1 MGTSRVATA
10 VTMDVTDVKFAVK
23 QATDG
28 LKNLVGVA
36 KQSDKSLS
44 TLAFFKKWEVGLKV
58 FNKIVGI
65 ATNSTKT
72 FFNVL
77 KNPISGIP
85 IIGRL
90 VEPFEQFVKQ
100 TTKATLD
107 QFNLGRAIG
116 ASFDEM
122 QALALAAQDV
132 GLEVNQLYEPISKL
146 PRKIQE
152 AAAGFGDSVAVFSQ
166 LPGVNIDALRDLGA
180 KEGGIAQLKVVADS
194 LNQVAD
200 NNQKLY
206 LLTKIFEETGPKFQQ
221 LFELGSKGIDG
232 FIKKV
237 KELGI
242 SLDAEGLAKLKILNL
257 EMAQLGASWSALS
270 RDILIEISPS
280 LIAFLRIIKETVADP
295 NFRKTFTENIVGL
308 FETVGSAFL
317 EFTTYFIGF
326 TDKVADL
333 IEDIRQFG
341 KVFFKNEQ
349 TGKSDWAAADAV
361 TALNRIKFLKES
373 VGLTLNE
380 NEQKRLDMFT
390 AQLAGGLDTQELSK
404 NAAAWNDGVGFIVKR
419 LKALQE
425 EIDARAAKIRKDN
438 KEAGWQKPAEAVDKF
453 IEKISFRAVSNAAS
467 GAAPGKLSGADINT
481 SAGLEMFLKS
491 FEPGYGEA
499 KEVVLLKKSVKVQE
513 KILAAVGNEKVVN
526 VAGAT

>member
-1 MGTSRVATA
+1 MSASRVATA
-10 VTMDVTDVKFAVK
+10 VTMNAEGIKFGVK
-23 QATDG
+23 QANDS
-28 LKNLVGVA
+28 LKKLVGVA

-44 TLAFFKKWEVGLKV
+44 TLAFLKKWEVGLRL
-58 FNKIVGI
+58 FNKLVGT
-65 ATNSTKT
+65 ATRTT
-72 FFNVL
+72 QVFFNVL

-85 IIGRL
+85 IIGNL
-90 VEPFEQFVKQ
+90 IGPFEQFVKQ
-100 TTKATLD
+100 TTQATLD

-194 LNQVAD
+194 LNKVAD

-242 SLDAEGLAKLKILNL
+242 SLNAEGIAKLKILNL

-308 FETVGSAFL
+308 FETVGSTFL

-326 TDKVADL
+326 TDKVVGL
-333 IEDIRQFG
+333 IEEIRQVG

-349 TGKSDWAAADAV
+349 TGKSDWGAADAV
-361 TALNRIKFLKES
+361 TALNRIKFIKES
-373 VGLTLNE
+373 VGLKLNE

-390 AQLAGGLDTQELSK
+390 AQLAGELDAQELGK

-425 EIDARAAKIRKDN
+425 EIDARAAKIREDN
-438 KEAGWQKPAEAVDKF
+438 KQAGWKKPAEAVDEF

-467 GAAPGKLSGADINT
+467 GAAPGKLSG
-481 SAGLEMFLKS
+481 GLDARNQQGIELMMKS
-491 FEPGYGEA
+491 LDVGYMEE
-499 KEVVLLKKSVKVQE
+499 KQVTLLKEIKKEIVKGNAKTE
-513 KILAAVGNEKVVN
+513 LAANL
-526 VAGAT
+526 AGAT

>member
-1 MGTSRVATA
+1 MSHSVVSTAATMNA
-10 VTMDVTDVKFAVK
+10 EGIKFGVK
-23 QATDG
+23 QANG
-28 LKNLVGVA
+28 ALKKLVGVA

-44 TLAFFKKWEVGLKV
+44 TLAFLKKWEVGLKL
-58 FNKIVGI
+58 FNKVVGI
-65 ATNSTKT
+65 ATASTQT

-85 IIGRL
+85 LIGKL
-90 VEPFEQFVKQ
+90 VGPFEQFVKQ

-166 LPGVNIDALRDLGA
+166 LPGINIDALRDLGA
-180 KEGGIAQLKVVADS
+180 KKGGIAQLKVVADS

-242 SLDAEGLAKLKILNL
+242 SLDAEGIARIKILNL

-295 NFRKTFTENIVGL
+295 NFRTKFTENIVSL
-308 FETVGSAFL
+308 FETIGSAFL
-317 EFTTYFIGF
+317 EFTTYFLQF
-326 TDKVADL
+326 TDEVKTL
-333 IEDIRQFG
+333 IDSIRNFG
-341 KVFFKNEQ
+341 KTFLANEKTGESDLKAAFDMQILDKVKAYKGFF
-349 TGKSDWAAADAV
+349 
-361 TALNRIKFLKES
+361 
-373 VGLTLNE
+373 GLGLNE
-380 NEQKRLDMFT
+380 NEQKRYDMSV
-390 AQLAGGLDTQELSK
+390 AQLAGEMDSDVNKGAKSVSEGLKWLTERIK
-404 NAAAWNDGVGFIVKR
+404 E
-419 LKALQE
+419 LQE
-425 EIDARAAKIRKDN
+425 EIAARAAKIRKDN
-438 KEAGWQKPAEAVDKF
+438 KQAGWKKPAEALDEF

-467 GAAPGKLSGADINT
+467 GAAPGKLSG
-481 SAGLEMFLKS
+481 GLDARNQQGIELMMKS
-491 FEPGYGEA
+491 LDVGYMEE
-499 KEVVLLKKSVKVQE
+499 KQVTLLKEIKKE
-513 KILAAVGNEKVVN
+513 IIKGNAKPELAANL
-526 VAGAT
+526 AGAT